1 MIQTFEEAV
10 CFFRFLNRKTK
21 STLAYLT
28 QVDRRFSCMCT
39 VLLQQNKELV
49 DPRGR
54 TPLHL
59 AVTLGYVDC
68 VKCLLRG
75 GCDANAINNEGWN
88 GRSADLFALILV
100 SALYDPG

>member
-1 MIQTFEEAV
+1 MQA
-10 CFFRFLNRKTK
+10 NRQC
-21 STLAYLT
+21 SHLFA
-28 QVDRRFSCMCT
+28 
-39 VLLQQNKELV
+39 VLLQHNKELV

-75 GCDANAINNEGWN
+75 GCDANAINKEGWN
-88 GRSADLFALILV
+88 GRLAGRLH
-100 SALYDPG
+100 